1 MRADDFSYGLNEDKP
16 MGIILP
22 FLQVPAAA
30 FDDEATHIIGE
41 AFEAACFLLGNVS
54 DLARETVAAGIIDAA
69 TAGERDPIRLRD
81 AGMSVLGE
89 ASILR
94 SP

>member
-1 MRADDFSYGLNEDKP
+1 MRADDFGYGLNEDKP
-16 MGIILP
+16 MGIVLP
-22 FLQVPAAA
+22 FPRASDAA
-30 FDDEATHIIGE
+30 FDDKATHIIGE

-81 AGMSVLGE
+81 AGMSVLGKRL
-89 ASILR
+89 S
-94 SP
+94 